1 MTVRAGFAPLW
12 PLFWLETRRMRA
24 CRLSFLVLFLAPLL
38 AACSSSPPPA
48 QTAFR
53 PFDFGYLPVLDLNVA
68 TVQIVD
74 QFVPSGV
81 PPDVTNA
88 APISPIEALRL
99 MAQQRLRAAGSAG
112 RAEFD
117 INNAGLVR
125 DGDTVSGTLSVTLN
139 VYTSSAVR
147 AGFAQ
152 ATVTRQIAGYGE
164 DLRGA
169 LYALTRQLMQAMNVE
184 FEYQVR
190 RSLGDWLLPSEM
202 PRPVSQAPL
211 TPPPTTPGMPA
222 SLAPPGAPVPPKA
235 PPPMM
240 APPPSAAPPPSGPP
254 PSGPRPSTPPTAAP
268 TLPPLGPVQD

>member
-1 MTVRAGFAPLW
+1 LTARAGFAPLR
-12 PLFWLETRRMRA
+12 PVFWLETRGMCARP
-24 CRLSFLVLFLAPLL
+24 LSVLVLFLPLL
-38 AACSSSPPPA
+38 LSACSSSAPPI

-125 DGDTVSGTLSVTLN
+125 DGDTVSGTLSVSLN
-139 VYTSSAVR
+139 VYTSTNVR

-152 ATVTRQIAGYGE
+152 ATVTRQIVGFGE

-169 LYALTRQLMQAMNVE
+169 LYALTQQLMQAMNIE

-190 RSLGDWLLPSEM
+190 RSLGDWLLTPGG
-202 PRPVSQAPL
+202 PQPVSQAPL
-211 TPPPTTPGMPA
+211 TPPPTAPGMPA
-222 SLAPPGAPVPPKA
+222 ALAPPGVPPSNV
-235 PPPMM
+235 PPPAVPPPTAPSLSSPPPS
-240 APPPSAAPPPSGPP
+240 APPPSAPS
-254 PSGPRPSTPPTAAP
+254 TAAP